1 MFSKTL
7 SLTLSTLK
15 DLTTYLYLR
24 IIISNFTSELKA
36 QTTSKTQ
43 QLILINTEINTV
55 KPVLSGH
62 RIKRTPSM
70 TSIKR
75 TIAEVPKFISLIYF
89 KNETFIKRTR
99 TPRKYL
105 KW

>member
-24 IIISNFTSELKA
+24 IKGELKA